1 MYYDNLNILLLYRHF
16 SIFLIISIIKNI
28 KGEFFM
34 ANLKNI
40 LVEVLRYLYYAKRR
54 GEIKSEEFL
63 SEKICYYTIK
73 IRKKIVRKTNWL
85 FAYGQLIFSL
95 GNELAT
101 RQAIGLPILLST
113 SPIMK
118 SIYSNAGLSKKTIIA
133 HVT

>member
-73 IRKKIVRKTNWL
+73 IRKKIVRKTN
-85 FAYGQLIFSL
+85 
-95 GNELAT
+95 
-101 RQAIGLPILLST
+101 
-113 SPIMK
+113 
-118 SIYSNAGLSKKTIIA
+118 
-133 HVT
+133 